1 MYTLKLT
8 YTTGFGFWFEKVA
21 NLTPI
26 LGVNVQFVN
35 FKGVAQPPGSEGVQF
50 HVFASDWRKER
61 INLTK
66 QHTVYIS
73 CYET

>member
-50 HVFASDWRKER
+50 YVFASDWRKER

-66 QHTVYIS
+66 QRTVYIS